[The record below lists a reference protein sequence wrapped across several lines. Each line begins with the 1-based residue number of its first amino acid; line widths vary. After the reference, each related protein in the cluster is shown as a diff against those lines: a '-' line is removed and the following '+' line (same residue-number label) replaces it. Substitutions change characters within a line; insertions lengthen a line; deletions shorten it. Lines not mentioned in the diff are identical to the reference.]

1 MSAVDLRT
9 SRPAA
14 EYWERLE
21 AGDVP
26 FQRCAACGAA
36 VYTPRVL
43 CPVCGATELTWQAS
57 SGRGV
62 VYSATTVHKRDG
74 AYTVG
79 LVDLEEGIRVLVRVD
94 GAADDEPPIGRA
106 VVVVAGEI
114 DGEPALRSALV
125 GVDGD
130 A

>member
-1 MSAVDLRT
+1 MSVDLQAFK
-9 SRPAA
+9 PAA
-14 EYWERLE
+14 EYWEHLE
-21 AGDVP
+21 AGEVP
-26 FQRCAACGAA
+26 YLHCDACGAA

-43 CPVCGATELTWQAS
+43 CSVCGATTLTWRAS

-62 VYSATTVHKRDG
+62 VYSATTVHRRDG

-94 GAADDEPPIGRA
+94 GAPDDVPPIGRE

-114 DGEPALRSALV
+114 DGEPALRSALT
-125 GVDGD
+125 GEDGD